1 MSKLATLLLITVL
14 AASSL
19 IIISSAFAQ
28 SITKPSIPEFTAEYV
43 DNSYDIAPTYTTDP
57 YTNNKVIQTYGDHV
71 DNRTV
76 VITIKNEPFTP
87 FTDSDGNTINM
98 FYNVCYKGSFGQYW
112 TRVYGVERMVSNYDI
127 PDNKYGYKIQDYSSQ
142 NTVVLIN
149 SPPSQGQM
157 DIQVEALQGYTNRTG
172 EGHIIFDV
180 VWYTFYGEE
189 SGWSDIQTLTV
200 GYGLEQVI
208 LIGAAI
214 SAVVIDACLVL
225 VYFIKR
231 KQPKVHALV

>member
-127 PDNKYGYKIQDYSSQ
+127 PDNKYGYKIQDYGSQ
-142 NTVVLIN
+142 NTVVLIK